1 MSEYHDRI
9 NADPT
14 YAEREKARHAAYRA
28 ARRAKEPS
36 LSDEVFGDE
45 PTPEELNEDNKRLRS
60 VNHTLQR
67 QLRDAKGKTGDYL
80 AALHEAVLE
89 AYVIEGPYRPV
100 PPIAPKPGK
109 EEVALLHVTDWQVGK
124 KTYSFNTE
132 VAKRRVLQLAQT
144 AERLTEIERMGHP
157 VNRLV
162 LVISG
167 DMIENVCIFPGQV
180 WEVDSSLFEQ
190 MFAVQG
196 MLRGLIAHMLRVFP
210 IVEVVTEP
218 GNHGRLGKKN
228 DGIFHPRDNGDNIVY
243 ENVHQYFSEEPRLL
257 WHSKDDWYNHFTVGN
272 YSALVIHG
280 DEINNFQGQ
289 TPLFAIKKKCDSW
302 STGVVAPFKDVY
314 IGHFHQPFVLPL
326 ANGSG
331 RIFGTPSIESD
342 NQFAAR
348 VVAATGRPAQRF
360 HMIDP
365 RHGRVTAERLI
376 WLD

>member
-1 MSEYHDRI
+1 MTEYQDRLA
-9 NADPT
+9 ADPT

-28 ARRAKEPS
+28 ARKSKEQP
-36 LSDEVFGDE
+36 LLDAEEEPEVY
-45 PTPEELNEDNKRLRS
+45 TSEDVKRLRS
-60 VNHTLQR
+60 VTHTLQR
-67 QLRDAKGKTGDYL
+67 QLRDAKAKTGDYL
-80 AALHEAVLE
+80 DALREAVLE

-100 PPIAPKPGK
+100 PAPVAKGGK

-124 KTYSFNTE
+124 MTYSFNTE

-314 IGHFHQPFVLPL
+314 IGHFHQPFSLPL